1 MNKKNK
7 IEKKIILFICIFI
20 FGSIIVH
27 STPKMA
33 VRWCVFKSGDI
44 SCALNAEIAE
54 ADQYNH
60 DLTTYYWVRDSSVRY
75 KFPFVVKQF
84 TFLYFCSGVDHTP
97 PIIDS

>member
-1 MNKKNK
+1 
-7 IEKKIILFICIFI
+7 
-20 FGSIIVH
+20 VH

-60 DLTTYYWVRDSSVRY
+60 DLTTYYWVRDSSVRFSGL
-75 KFPFVVKQF
+75 KILALVKPQMKIK
-84 TFLYFCSGVDHTP
+84 TP
-97 PIIDS
+97 